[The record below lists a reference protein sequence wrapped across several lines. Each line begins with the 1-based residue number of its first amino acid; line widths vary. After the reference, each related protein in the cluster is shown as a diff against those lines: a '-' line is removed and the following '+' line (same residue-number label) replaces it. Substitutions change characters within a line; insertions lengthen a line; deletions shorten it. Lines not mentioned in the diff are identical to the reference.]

1 MLPNQFNSLKILSEC
16 PVCKRKHFPAEIKV
30 IDEFADG
37 HLLHV
42 KCKSCESCVLV
53 NVTVN
58 EQGMNMLGL
67 LTDLGSE
74 EIGAFSERDA
84 VSADD
89 IINIY
94 QSLEKNILV

>member
-16 PVCKRKHFPAEIKV
+16 PVCRRKHFPAEIKV
-30 IDEFADG
+30 IDEFSDG
-37 HLLHV
+37 HLLHI
-42 KCKSCESCVLV
+42 KCKSCDSCVLV

-74 EIGAFSERDA
+74 EIRSFSERDA

-89 IINIY
+89 VINLY
-94 QSLEKNILV
+94 QSLEKNTLV